1 MSNQSFPL
9 QRGNKLLLLRSIVL
23 VVSLSV
29 GITILIMSYSNHTLS
44 RKACRELHNGTY
56 SGTTIGNGLSYPLW
70 LHYMMLPLM
79 HGDYLTA
86 EIPLVVACW
95 EGNYDAVCDML
106 NNGADPNYTYKGY
119 WTAIEATY
127 ASPLKH
133 DEKMEQNRLKIA
145 MKLVEYGADIKRYST
160 GPEAVFEAA
169 RFLGCKDTEIEDDI
183 IFLIE
188 NGASIVNSD
197 GYTLLHFAA
206 WHNAFSFADVLIER
220 YDVSPDSKSNNGTTP
235 LMLSAQFNSFETASL
250 LIKKGVNMIVEDK
263 TGKTAYDYA
272 IENGHYELAE
282 LIKPNSDGVTE

>member
-1 MSNQSFPL
+1 M
-9 QRGNKLLLLRSIVL
+9 
-23 VVSLSV
+23 
-29 GITILIMSYSNHTLS
+29 
-44 RKACRELHNGTY
+44 
-56 SGTTIGNGLSYPLW
+56 SYPLW
-70 LHYMMLPLM
+70 FHYMMLPLM
-79 HGDYLTA
+79 HGEYLSA

-133 DEKMEQNRLKIA
+133 DEELELNRLKIA
-145 MKLVEYGADIKRYST
+145 MKLVEYGADINRYST

-188 NGASIVNSD
+188 NGANMVNSD

-206 WHNAFSFADVLIER
+206 RYNAFSFADVLINT
-220 YDVSPDSKSNNGTTP
+220 YNVSPDSQSNDGTTA
-235 LMLSAQFNSFETASL
+235 LMICAQLYSFETAGV
-250 LIKKGVNMIVEDK
+250 LIDNDVNMTFKDN

-272 IENGHYELAE
+272 IEKGYNDLAE
-282 LIKPNSDGVTE
+282 MIKPQR